1 MCARPT
7 GARWPPGRTPFPE
20 QRRPLP
26 FRRRPP
32 ASRRS
37 TAKTP
42 TKENRRLQTKNPF
55 PSHARKR
62 GSIPGSRCRRSR
74 WTAERT
80 AAAAER
86 TEAGPRLLRFPARDR
101 GIFALPTPGSVMKC
115 HVLVCQANWRKVGGG
130 SPLERRSNRS
140 TFLRE
145 PCVCAREG
153 AGEASA
159 AVWAGRAIEQRK
171 DNDPG
176 RRDFRNGR
184 RPHRLS
190 RFGERH
196 AGPAV
201 SETPCTFA
209 RLLSGPWEVFELPC
223 LSWRGRIG
231 KGGIRSL

>member
-1 MCARPT
+1 M
-7 GARWPPGRTPFPE
+7 
-20 QRRPLP
+20 
-26 FRRRPP
+26 
-32 ASRRS
+32 
-37 TAKTP
+37 
-42 TKENRRLQTKNPF
+42 
-55 PSHARKR
+55 
-62 GSIPGSRCRRSR
+62 I
-74 WTAERT
+74 
-80 AAAAER
+80 
-86 TEAGPRLLRFPARDR
+86 
-101 GIFALPTPGSVMKC
+101 C

-201 SETPCTFA
+201 SETPMHVRTPSVGTLGGLRTALPVVAGPHRERRNPKPVMDGSKKSDEAIVPAMPANKGAHAPAEPAEERAATEGNPAGGSTRRTQRRASVPPAASRIRTAAERNPKERLTALFHHLTPEALGAAYFA
-209 RLLSGPWEVFELPC
+209 LKKEAAAGVDA
-223 LSWRGRIG
+223 
-231 KGGIRSL
+231 